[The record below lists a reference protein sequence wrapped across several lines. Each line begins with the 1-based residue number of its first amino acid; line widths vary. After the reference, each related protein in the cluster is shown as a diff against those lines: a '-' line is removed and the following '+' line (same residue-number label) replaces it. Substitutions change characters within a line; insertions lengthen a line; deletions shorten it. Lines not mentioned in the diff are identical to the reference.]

1 MASYKR
7 VNKPT
12 PGGGSYSEVY
22 YMDQQGNIVDESVA
36 ERCCIRECAAD
47 GSLLLETYGIID
59 RKAHPD
65 YVI

>member
-7 VNKPT
+7 VNEPT

-22 YMDQQGNIVDESVA
+22 YLDQHGNIVDESVA

-47 GSLLLETYGIID
+47 GSLLQETYGIID
-59 RKAHPD
+59 RSSRPD
-65 YVI
+65 NVI